1 MLEQDFLA
9 ANKVSARLRESGASH
24 KTINTHLMTLAAI
37 AEDMDK
43 VSTELR
49 ALTRTSVE

>member
-1 MLEQDFLA
+1 MLEQDFLK
-9 ANKVSARLRESGASH
+9 ANEVSARLRESGASH
-24 KTINTHLMTLAAI
+24 KTVNAHLMTLASI

-43 VSTELR
+43 ASTELR